1 MVHEYGEKLFS
12 QLSEGL
18 QLIDEQEPPMVV
30 FRAQSRLVTG
40 ALRELEAYRLA
51 HPFEELS
58 AEVFY
63 FKELLPRFCSLQLYF
78 RYVYKLRVD
87 LPVGDKKRQ
96 RKYYQAAL
104 ARIAAFF
111 SGNGFHYDYHSSG
124 LTQLD
129 GLFFTSS
136 GDPQDVLQP
145 VLADPFGQG
154 TLMGRLVA
162 RFMALERF
170 RNDLLCRLHGLEVG
184 PVLSHREVDNTGK
197 LVSGLRWTGEVIHL
211 IELAHGMHL
220 TGQVNAGEM
229 GIVEF
234 FRQLGEVFKVN
245 LRIPKRGF
253 DDLKSRKTMSRTYFL
268 DKMREELIRKMDE
281 EDAYDPDKALRRK
294 GFFR

>member
-12 QLSEGL
+12 RLDEALG
-18 QLIDEQEPPMVV
+18 LIDGAEQPMVV
-30 FRAQSRLVTG
+30 FRAQSKMVTG
-40 ALRELEAYRLA
+40 ALAELEAYRLG
-51 HPFEELS
+51 HPFDGLP

-63 FKELLPRFCSLQLYF
+63 FKELLPRFRSLQLYF

-87 LPVGDKKRQ
+87 LPVGDKKQQ
-96 RKYYQAAL
+96 RKCYQAGL

-111 SGNGFHYDYHSSG
+111 SGNGFHYDYFNSG

-129 GLFFTSS
+129 VLFFTLSA
-136 GDPQDVLQP
+136 DAEDVLQP
-145 VLADPFGQG
+145 LLADPFGEG
-154 TLMGRLVA
+154 TLMSRLVA

-170 RNDLLCRLHGLEVG
+170 RNDLLTGLHGLEG
-184 PVLSHREVDNTGK
+184 APVLSHRGVDASGE

-220 TGQVNAGEM
+220 TGQVNSGEI

-234 FRQLGEVFKVN
+234 FKRLGEFFGVN

-268 DKMREELIRKMDE
+268 DRMQLELLRKMDE
-281 EDAYDPDKALRRK
+281 DDAYDPGKQFRK
-294 GFFR
+294 NGFL